1 MGLDPRQTFGTF
13 VVGNANR
20 LAVAAARAVAE
31 APGRVYNPLVVYG
44 GSGLGKTHLLAAITA
59 RAQELRP
66 ALLSTYVTVFDFVEQ
81 YHAAVAAGRTAAW
94 AARWQAVDLLL
105 VDDIQFLTGRHETQA
120 ELLRLFTAMQAKE
133 RQVVLT
139 SDRPPSEIADVDA
152 RLIARLQGGLV
163 VDVGRPDFETRAAI
177 LRGLAAQRGL
187 DVPEPMLDE
196 LAHYL
201 FTNVRELQ
209 GALTRL
215 AAQRALGDGSVS
227 VAEVARALGVAPP
240 GAARAARD
248 DFAAFVDE
256 VGAVLEA
263 QVDSWRLRLGEAI
276 AHWAAAGY
284 RTAVLERAAELPTP
298 PDVDGLLATYTQAV
312 DHLRQLEA
320 RAIELDPA
328 LGGVAVF
335 RDPERLAEA
344 EELVERALAGA
355 HPPPGPS
362 PLYQRGA
369 LIACAA
375 NQLALRAADAVIEAP
390 GTRFNPLLVHGPAGV
405 GKTHLAHA
413 IGNALAARPGRRP
426 VVACLRSA
434 QFIDELI
441 AAIGAGGVERW
452 RARYRAVDALILED
466 VQGLAGKERSQEEFF
481 HLFNALQA
489 AGKQVVLTSD
499 GPPHRIA
506 GLEDRVRSR
515 MEGGLVV
522 PLEPPDAAVRDAL
535 VRRFLQPAVPSPEP
549 ALVQALAGEEGVGP
563 GVIQRRVQQLLT
575 AAESAAVPVTPA
587 LARRVLGLAPAAAAA
602 DEGPTPAGL
611 GAGAFLDPTR
621 VVWTWPEPA
630 DRIVEEWR

>member
-1 MGLDPRQTFGTF
+1 MGLDPRQSFSSF

-44 GSGLGKTHLLAAITA
+44 GSGLGKTHLLAAISA

-66 ALLSTYVTVFDFVEQ
+66 ALLASYVTVFDFVEQ
-81 YHAAVAAGRTAAW
+81 FHAAVAAGRTAAW
-94 AARWQAVDLLL
+94 TARWQAVDLLL

-120 ELLRLFTAMQAKE
+120 ELLRLFTAMQSRE

-177 LRGLAAQRGL
+177 LRGLAAQRGF
-187 DVPEPMLDE
+187 DVPDAMLDE

-215 AAQRALGDGSVS
+215 AAQRALGDGRVS
-227 VAEVARALGVAPP
+227 VAEIARALGVAPP
-240 GAARAARD
+240 GDARAAGD
-248 DFAAFVDE
+248 DFASFVDE

-263 QVDSWRLRLGEAI
+263 QVDSWRMRLGEAV
-276 AHWAAAGY
+276 AHWGAAGY
-284 RTAVLERAAELPTP
+284 RTAVLERAAALPTP
-298 PDVDGLLATYTQAV
+298 PDVDGLLATFTQAV
-312 DHLRQLEA
+312 EHLRQLEA

-328 LGGVAVF
+328 LGGDAVF

-362 PLYQRGA
+362 PLYQRA
-369 LIACAA
+369 DLLVSPA
-375 NQLALRAADAVIEAP
+375 NQLALRAADAVIAEP
-390 GTRFNPLLVHGPAGV
+390 GARFNPLLVHGAAGA
-405 GKTHLAHA
+405 GKTHLVHA
-413 IGNALAARPGRRP
+413 IGNALAARPGP
-426 VVACLRSA
+426 ALVVACVRSA

-441 AAIGAGGVERW
+441 AAIGAGTVERW
-452 RARYRAVDALILED
+452 RARYRAVDVLIVED
-466 VQGLAGKERSQEEFF
+466 MQGLAGKERSQEEFF
-481 HLFNALQA
+481 HLFNALLA

-499 GPPHRIA
+499 VAPHRIP
-506 GLEDRVRSR
+506 GLEARVRSR
-515 MEGGLVV
+515 LEGGLVV
-522 PLEPPDAAVRDAL
+522 PLGAPDAALREAL
-535 VRRFLQPAVPSPEP
+535 VRRLLLPAVPAPEP
-549 ALVQALAGEEGVGP
+549 ALVQLLAGEDGTLP
-563 GVIQRRVQQLLT
+563 GALRQRVQQLLT
-575 AAESAAVPVTPA
+575 AAEAAAGPVTLG
-587 LARRVLGLAPAAAAA
+587 LARRVLGLGE
-602 DEGPTPAGL
+602 EGVV
-611 GAGAFLDPTR
+611 GARG
-621 VVWTWPEPA
+621 
-630 DRIVEEWR
+630 